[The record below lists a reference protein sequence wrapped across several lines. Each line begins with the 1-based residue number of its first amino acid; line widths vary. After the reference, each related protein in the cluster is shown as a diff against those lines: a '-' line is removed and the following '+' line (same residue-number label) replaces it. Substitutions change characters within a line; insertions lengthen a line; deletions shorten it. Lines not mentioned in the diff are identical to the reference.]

1 MNSIS
6 RELLSYVIKNE
17 VQNTLADIDDKI
29 INKLHSLSTE
39 ILEDIKTVLSQ
50 HYKLSD
56 FEMIEKIVVIFEKY
70 NIDCGSCHDFG

>member
-29 INKLHSLSTE
+29 INKVHSLSTE

>member
-6 RELLSYVIKNE
+6 RELLTYVIKNE

-29 INKLHSLSTE
+29 INKVHSLSTK

-70 NIDCGSCHDFG
+70 NINCGSCHGFG

>member
-6 RELLSYVIKNE
+6 RELLTYVIKNE
-17 VQNTLADIDDKI
+17 VQNVLADIDDKI
-29 INKLHSLSTE
+29 INKVHSLSTE

>member
-17 VQNTLADIDDKI
+17 VQNVLADIDDKI
-29 INKLHSLSTE
+29 INKVHSLSTE